1 MRISDW
7 SSDVCSSDLH
17 PVQVTAVLEKVETDM
32 GTTGGILVR
41 HDIPS
46 RKGLVEDEH
55 EVRDLQS
62 QWVVDMGRGHPF
74 PPAQDHVGRRKVRN
88 LSGIAPP
95 DAAGRFARFF
105 GTPFDHDTGLMAP

>member
-1 MRISDW
+1 MRISDC
-7 SSDVCSSDLH
+7 SSDVCSSDLYH

-55 EVRDLQS
+55 EVRDLPS

-74 PPAQDHVGRRKVRN
+74 PQVRAQVGRRKEI
-88 LSGIAPP
+88 GTAPC
-95 DAAGRFARFF
+95 RERVCQYV
-105 GTPFDHDTGLMAP
+105 